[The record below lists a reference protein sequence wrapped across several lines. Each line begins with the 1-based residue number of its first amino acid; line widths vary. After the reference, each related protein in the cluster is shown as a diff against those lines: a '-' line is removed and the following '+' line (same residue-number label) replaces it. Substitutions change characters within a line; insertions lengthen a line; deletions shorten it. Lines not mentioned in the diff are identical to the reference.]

1 MLHSRIMNNKINR
14 LYERALRVVY
24 SDYKST
30 FNELLDKDGSF
41 SIHHRNIQSLAV
53 EIYKFFHGLSPS
65 IMSQVFKL
73 NSPLPYH
80 LRNSNELYSRN
91 PKTVRY
97 GTETISFLAPK
108 IWSIVPSDLENSTSL
123 MSFKTNIR
131 KWKPDCS
138 CRLCKRYLQYV
149 GFVW

>member
-1 MLHSRIMNNKINR
+1 MNF
-14 LYERALRVVY
+14 
-24 SDYKST
+24 

-41 SIHHRNIQSLAV
+41 SIHHRNIESLAT
-53 EIYKFFHGLSPS
+53 EIYKFLHGLSSS

-91 PKTVRY
+91 LKTVIY

-108 IWSIVPSDLENSTSL
+108 IWSVVPLDLKNSTSL

-138 CRLCKRYLQYV
+138 CRLCKRYFQHV